1 MSLLKPF
8 STPTSATLLGWH
20 AEGPFIDLTKRGAHS
35 SAYLLEAPSGF
46 QSLEEVY
53 GPENLL
59 DSERWTMSANQDPA
73 VRLITAA
80 PEVPGIMGALDELN
94 KRGIAFSIGHRFVTY
109 LLTQYIS
116 KYVAFLV
123 LPVRRL
129 PQPLYSVERD

>member
-53 GPENLL
+53 GRENLVE
-59 DSERWTMSANQDPA
+59 SEDWTMSGANQGPA

-80 PEVPGIMGALDELN
+80 PEVPGIMGAIGELN
-94 KRGIAFSIGHRFVTY
+94 KRGIAFSIGHRFAAY
-109 LLTQYIS
+109 LLTVHI
-116 KYVAFLV
+116 
-123 LPVRRL
+123 
-129 PQPLYSVERD
+129 